1 MRVPQDCKEEMLE
14 GEDQEME
21 DVEQQETEEIEREVR
36 QVVMDPGERQVEMDQ
51 GERQQMAEGEGGD
64 HTYGKRSDGGGEK
77 EVAREDGS
85 GPGVSEFLVS
95 LQRAAGRLLADPAG
109 HFDHKAELKATATM
123 LDASTTA
130 ARQGQKQLDIGKIQ
144 EDLMIAM
151 KAADNPFL
159 LFPFKTDTNIYSDI
173 VKFAAKHS
181 PDILNMIVMLTRTH
195 EASIDGDTVIQTA
208 FIFAQMAC
216 AVNPTVNSGYFKM
229 ISVFLKTCGLTDS
242 GLLALSKLGVCAAP
256 RTLLDT
262 KDKLAALDEVMV
274 KEQAAYRL
282 FHVIFDNLNFKIHR
296 TQFNSTLPVLLFA
309 TVPTY
314 QHSVLDGLA
323 HNEKIK
329 LFTPELLFM
338 NAPVNAKYKE
348 AVELVQ

>member
-1 MRVPQDCKEEMLE
+1 VRVPQDRKEEMLE

-77 EVAREDGS
+77 EVAREEGS

-173 VKFAAKHS
+173 V
-181 PDILNMIVMLTRTH
+181 
-195 EASIDGDTVIQTA
+195 IQTA
-208 FIFAQMAC
+208 SIFAQMAC

-242 GLLALSKLGVCAAP
+242 GLLALSKLGVCPGHP
-256 RTLLDT
+256 RVGLFCDPHYKATYSVGPTRPSLQVLVAT
-262 KDKLAALDEVMV
+262 K
-274 KEQAAYRL
+274 
-282 FHVIFDNLNFKIHR
+282 
-296 TQFNSTLPVLLFA
+296 
-309 TVPTY
+309 
-314 QHSVLDGLA
+314 
-323 HNEKIK
+323 
-329 LFTPELLFM
+329 
-338 NAPVNAKYKE
+338 
-348 AVELVQ
+348 